1 MDRVTILNK
10 ANGQK
15 KVLTKKD
22 LHELS
27 VQKTR
32 RITP

>member
-1 MDRVTILNK
+1 ILNK
-10 ANGQK
+10 NNGQK